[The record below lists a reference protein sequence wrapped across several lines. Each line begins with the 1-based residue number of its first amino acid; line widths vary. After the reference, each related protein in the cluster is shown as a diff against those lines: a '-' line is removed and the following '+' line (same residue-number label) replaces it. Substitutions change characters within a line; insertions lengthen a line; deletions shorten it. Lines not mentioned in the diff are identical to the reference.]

1 MLDSIS
7 ELEDLTGF
15 INDFLED
22 SIIWSRLEWDRPGG
36 QDTFVLT
43 QFLGRFDLCDVVL
56 NESDQEIALEF
67 LFHPVDGDEVPSIS
81 LPIDPDDV
89 EVNIL
94 DNGLEIQSLDFY
106 LLLTIAN
113 RSPNP

>member
-7 ELEDLTGF
+7 ELEDLTSF

-22 SIIWSRLEWDRPGG
+22 SIIWSRLEWDMPDS

-43 QFLGRFDLCDVVL
+43 QFSGRFDLCDVVL
-56 NESDQEIALEF
+56 NESDQEIALEL
-67 LFHPVDGDEVPSIS
+67 LFHPVDGDEVPTIS
-81 LPIDPDDV
+81 MPIDPEDV

-94 DNGLEIQSLDFY
+94 DKGLEIQSLDFY
-106 LLLTIAN
+106 LLLTIAD
-113 RSPNP
+113 RPPNP